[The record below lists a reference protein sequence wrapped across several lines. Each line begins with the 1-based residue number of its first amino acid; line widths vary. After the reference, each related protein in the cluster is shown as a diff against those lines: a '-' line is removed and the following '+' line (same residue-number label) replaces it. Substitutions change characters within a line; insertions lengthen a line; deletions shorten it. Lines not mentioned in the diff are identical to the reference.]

1 MVFKEYLKR
10 GFRYILTGVP
20 EKKVTAE
27 ISSVTFDGLL
37 KGKAAIVTGG
47 TSGIGLEIVK
57 SFLKAG
63 VYVIFTGR
71 SQERLNQ
78 TSGHLLESD
87 PTFDKNFWTI
97 CLDNTKVSE
106 FEDKFKEII
115 SHIGNDRK
123 IDILVNNA
131 GILGSENFGSTNE
144 EEYDQVMN
152 TNLKGAYF
160 LSQIVAK
167 YMKDNQVKGNI
178 LNIASSSSLR
188 PASSAYTLSKWGI
201 RGMTAGLAKS
211 LIPYGIVVNAIAP
224 GPTMTPMLIKNP
236 TMNIASNRIPS
247 GRFVMPKEIAD
258 MAVVLV
264 SNMGRSIVGDTIFMT
279 GGAGVITYDDIDYCF

>member
-1 MVFKEYLKR
+1 M
-10 GFRYILTGVP
+10 LTGVP

-27 ISSVTFDGLL
+27 ISSVAFGGLL
-37 KGKAAIVTGG
+37 KDKVAIVTGG

-57 SFLKAG
+57 SFLKEGA
-63 VYVIFTGR
+63 YVIFTGR
-71 SQERLNQ
+71 SQERLCR
-78 TSGHLLESD
+78 TSEYLCESD
-87 PTFDKNFWTI
+87 STYEKNFRSI
-97 CLDNTKVSE
+97 CMDNTKVSE
-106 FEDKFKEII
+106 FEDRFREIM
-115 SHIGNDRK
+115 SHIGNDRN

-131 GILGSENFGSTNE
+131 GILGGNFGSTNE
-144 EEYDQVMN
+144 EEYDKVMD

-167 YMKDNQVKGNI
+167 YMRDNHVKGNI

-188 PASSAYTLSKWGI
+188 PAASAYTLSKWGI

-236 TMNIASNRIPS
+236 TLNIANSRIPS
-247 GRFVMPKEIAD
+247 GRFVMPEEIAN